1 MPWKEC
7 GVKDQRISFVARLLG
22 GRENMSDLCREY
34 EISRPT
40 GYLWVKRFHEAG
52 SFQALA
58 EKSRRPRQSPNRTSE
73 ELEQKVV
80 QAREE
85 YGWGAPKLKVILDA
99 AGVDLSKNTIHRILK
114 RKGLVEKK
122 VGQEVATG
130 RFERSKPNELWQM
143 DFKGEYLG
151 EQGACY
157 PLSIL
162 DDCSRF
168 SLGIFALSATSYKQV
183 SATLQHVF
191 RAYGVP
197 EAMLMDH
204 GVPWWGAATVSGLTR
219 LSVDLMEQGI
229 RLCFSGYCHPQTQ
242 GKVERFHSTLGKAV
256 RHRGGPR
263 KKLASW
269 QKLFDEIRDEYNHVR
284 PHEALGMGVPARR
297 YQASEREYN
306 PRPAPWTYPD
316 RMQPMKVRSNGS
328 ISWVRRPHFVS
339 MSLVGRVV
347 GTEVVNNKL
356 LICYRDT
363 YIREIDLQS
372 AEGTTLI

>member
-1 MPWKEC
+1 MPWEEF
-7 GVKDQRISFVARLLG
+7 GVKDQRIGFVARLLG

-34 EISRPT
+34 RISRPT
-40 GYLWVKRFHEAG
+40 GYLWVERFHEAG
-52 SFQALA
+52 SFQALE
-58 EKSRRPRQSPNRTSE
+58 EKSRRPHRSPNRTSD

-80 QAREE
+80 QARKQ
-85 YGWGAPKLKVILDA
+85 YGWGAPKLKVILAA

-130 RFERSKPNELWQM
+130 RFERSQPNELWQM

-168 SLGIFALSATSYKQV
+168 SLGVFALSATSYAQV
-183 SATLQHVF
+183 SARLKQVF
-191 RAYGVP
+191 RTYGVP

-204 GVPWWGAATVSGLTR
+204 GVPWWGTATVSGLTR

-242 GKVERFHSTLGKAV
+242 GKVERFHSTLSKAV
-256 RHRGGPR
+256 RHRGGPQ
-263 KKLASW
+263 KKLTSW

-284 PHEALGMGVPARR
+284 PHEALGMGVPARS
-297 YQASEREYN
+297 YQASQREYN
-306 PRPAPWTYPD
+306 PKPAPWTYPA
-316 RMQPMKVRSNGS
+316 RMHPVKVMSNGS

-372 AEGTTLI
+372 AKGTTLI